1 MSRNRGCNESF
12 RAAVDRS
19 YEQQQQQQHRQLPV
33 DIGDNSGFVIQD
45 LDPVQPSP
53 TMPVAPPINDENVPK
68 VVRREK
74 QPVAN
79 DGSVKKSNRNSRLLT
94 GLSNMFKS
102 QGGSGSSSKASLY
115 SFLLA
120 GSCFVIKKC
129 HVFYFLEP

>member
-19 YEQQQQQQHRQLPV
+19 YEQQQQQHRQLPV

-45 LDPVQPSP
+45 LDSVQPSP
-53 TMPVAPPINDENVPK
+53 TTMPAGAPPPVNDENVPK

-102 QGGSGSSSKASLY
+102 QGSGSGSSSKASLD

-120 GSCFVIKKC
+120 VA
-129 HVFYFLEP
+129 L